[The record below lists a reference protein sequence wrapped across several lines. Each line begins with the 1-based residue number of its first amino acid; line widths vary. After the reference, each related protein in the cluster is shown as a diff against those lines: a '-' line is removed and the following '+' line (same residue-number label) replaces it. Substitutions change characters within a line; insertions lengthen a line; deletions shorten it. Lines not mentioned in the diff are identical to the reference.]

1 MKHGGAKLTSKYF
14 ITQGE
19 QFALWPSLT
28 ERGAEGGVRGMQA
41 SKTLHHHTCR
51 ALRGGRGV
59 QFILPLVIGIVL
71 LFTVFRENGC
81 CRQQGRC
88 GLTSFIRT
96 EREALRISWVGISEG
111 QRRICGFGGEGGQ
124 QHPSIFATWKKL
136 QLASERQD
144 NPGLDQSG
152 KEKKYYIWNASSPIG
167 NFLLKARIKLPS
179 LELNVEYC
187 HLQRILI
194 RIPQSHLGLW
204 ALVTDLLHG
213 S

>member
-136 QLASERQD
+136 QLAQVRGKTTQD
-144 NPGLDQSG
+144 SINLGR
-152 KEKKYYIWNASSPIG
+152 KKNTTFG
-167 NFLLKARIKLPS
+167 MLLPL
-179 LELNVEYC
+179 
-187 HLQRILI
+187 
-194 RIPQSHLGLW
+194 
-204 ALVTDLLHG
+204 LVTFYSGLG
-213 S
+213 SSSHPWS